1 MASQGLLKMKGF
13 LLLLGVL
20 LVMAG
25 QGCSSA
31 RTAATEAQ
39 GSEKPGMALPV
50 PFTPVLEEIYS
61 GVSEPTARV
70 VQDRATFRRLW
81 DETQSTRTPT
91 PEPPE
96 IDFARESLVV
106 VALGTRPSGGY
117 RIRIE
122 KIQERAGAVE
132 VTVGKYAPGQNC
144 LSTQAITK
152 PIAIARMPRTT
163 KPTVFRDQ
171 VVVHDCT

>member
-1 MASQGLLKMKGF
+1 MKRF
-13 LLLLGVL
+13 LLLLGAL
-20 LVMAG
+20 LVMAV

-31 RTAATEAQ
+31 RTVATGAQ
-39 GSEKPGMALPV
+39 GSEKPGGDLPV
-50 PFTPVLEEIYS
+50 PFTPVLEEVYS
-61 GVSEPTARV
+61 GVSEPTERV

-81 DETQSTRTPT
+81 DETQSIRTPK

-96 IDFARESLVV
+96 IDFARESVVV
-106 VALGTRPSGGY
+106 VALGTRPTDGY
-117 RIRIE
+117 RIRVE
-122 KIQERAGAVE
+122 NIQERTGAVE

-163 KPTVFRDQ
+163 KPAIFRDQ